1 MENYSTNNMKNIN
14 INFETLSP
22 INKRQNYA
30 KNDLNN
36 INNLYDKKNIMLQ
49 NKLFSLIIKFHSIFK
64 KLIADINSV
73 LITLGN
79 QTISSKSLLSRSV
92 SNAVCIFSADL
103 KYLLSFLFIAKHS

>member
-1 MENYSTNNMKNIN
+1 MKNYSTNNMKNIN

-64 KLIADINSV
+64 KLIADINR
-73 LITLGN
+73 N
-79 QTISSKSLLSRSV
+79 DK
-92 SNAVCIFSADL
+92 
-103 KYLLSFLFIAKHS
+103 